1 MGESESQSD
10 GLGPLFLG
18 VERLSP
24 RRRRGDSDDARRRQR
39 RAVDLRADA
48 GPHLLPAPVLAEEV
62 AAEAKQD
69 GEEDER
75 QGDHQ
80 HEPHVLLS
88 SRLTTA

>member
-1 MGESESQSD
+1 MNVESESQSD

-18 VERLSP
+18 VEQLRL
-24 RRRRGDSDDARRRQR
+24 RRGYSNDARRRQR

-62 AAEAKQD
+62 AAEAEQD
-69 GEEDER
+69 GEEDEG

-80 HEPHVLLS
+80 HEPHVLS
-88 SRLTTA
+88 YRLAPA